1 MADIKVYGTLHAQT
15 GDGVVARA
23 AQILDEEANLMQ
35 SVINQRVLGMN
46 NVGVSISGTT
56 LTISIS

>member
-23 AQILDEEANLMQ
+23 AQIKDEDANLMQ
-35 SVINQRVLGMN
+35 SAINQRVLAMN
-46 NVGVSISGTT
+46 NVGISVSGTT